1 MKVQNVSFGDNG
13 IKNIGEKNNSK
24 VTSEKRGLITDSVR
38 ISGAANGLEHA
49 EQVLYAVDMDY
60 PPRTELV
67 KAVSERIARGAYNN
81 ELLDSVA
88 EKAVDS
94 HAVKDII
101 TEVAVYNSKKSND
114 RAKKIELTH
123 DQVKQG
129 YFDSS
134 EIMEKVALRLIIELG
149 LDSYIT

>member
-1 MKVQNVSFGDNG
+1 MKIPNVSFGDNG

-24 VTSEKRGLITDSVR
+24 VTSEKRSFITDSVK
-38 ISGAANGLEHA
+38 ISDAANGMEQA
-49 EQVLYAVDMDY
+49 EQMLYAVDVNY

-67 KAVSERIARGAYNN
+67 KAVSERVARGAYND

-88 EKAVDS
+88 EKAIDS
-94 HAVKDII
+94 PAVQDII

-114 RAKKIELTH
+114 RAEKIEQTH
-123 DQVKQG
+123 DQVQQG
-129 YFDSS
+129 YYDNS
-134 EIMEKVALRLIIELG
+134 EILEQVADNLIIQLG